1 MSELRASRS
10 VIERITVQLS
20 EEKPIGAV
28 KLNEDYRG
36 YCLTEAELHFTVEVY
51 KNPLMAAN
59 AARKLEKLLRKT
71 EKKKITKKAPTV
83 TKVRPKRLFTEAEL
97 AELSDSSMRLRF
109 RERWVIVS
117 PHKMYVCEPSGK
129 KEIVSLSDDRCKAK
143 VFNTYEAAMIE
154 LKVLDSV
161 LRRGHTVMRFWE
173 DTQITS

>member
-1 MSELRASRS
+1 MPSKQIATEAPY
-10 VIERITVQLS
+10 VTVKIT

-28 KLNEDYRG
+28 KLDKNYRG
-36 YCLTEAELHFTVEVY
+36 YCLTESELHFTVEVY
-51 KNPLMAAN
+51 PSPLTAAN

-71 EKKKITKKAPTV
+71 EKKKLTKKAPIV
-83 TKVRPKRLFTEAEL
+83 TKVRPKKLFTEAEL

-117 PHKMYVCEPSGK
+117 PHKMYVCEPSDK
-129 KEIVSLSDDRCKAK
+129 KEIISLSADRGNAK

-161 LRRGHTVMRFWE
+161 IRRGHTVMRFWE